1 MADIIYTYHNSV
13 YFNIT
18 NKCPCRCVFCI
29 RDKVDAIG
37 EAENLFHETEPTL
50 NEIKKAV
57 DAYDF
62 SGKDTAVFCG
72 YGEPT
77 NAFGNLIATAEYLKE
92 KIPALKLR
100 LNTNGLSDLIHGR
113 PTAAKLK
120 GLVDTVSISLNTPD
134 PEEYL
139 KICRPKFGIG
149 SWQAMLDF
157 AASCKEYVPDVV
169 MTIVGEPVTTPEVQA
184 KCTNSRRACHAGT
197 PSSRAFTKY
206 STAFTS

>member
-13 YFNIT
+13 YLNIT

-77 NAFGNLIATAEYLKE
+77 NAFGNLIATAEYLRE
-92 KIPALKLR
+92 KYPSLKLR
-100 LNTNGLSDLIHGR
+100 LNTNGLSDLINEKE
-113 PTAAKLK
+113 TAKEICRAF
-120 GLVDTVSISLNTPD
+120 DSVSISLND
-134 PEEYL
+134 VSSEAYD
-139 KICRPKFGIG
+139 KITRNIYPGKAYE
-149 SWQAMLDF
+149 AMLKFAKDCVNEGVETRLSVVDVIGEEKIKKAKEIADSIGADF
-157 AASCKEYVPDVV
+157 LC
-169 MTIVGEPVTTPEVQA
+169 
-184 KCTNSRRACHAGT
+184 R
-197 PSSRAFTKY
+197 KY
-206 STAFTS
+206 DN

>member
-13 YFNIT
+13 YLNIT

-77 NAFGNLIATAEYLKE
+77 NAFGNLIATAEYLRE
-92 KIPALKLR
+92 KYPSLKLR
-100 LNTNGLSDLIHGR
+100 LNTNGLSDLINER
-113 PTAAKLK
+113 ETAKEICRAF
-120 GLVDTVSISLNTPD
+120 DSVSISLND
-134 PEEYL
+134 VSSEAYD
-139 KICRPKFGIG
+139 KITRNIYPGKAYE
-149 SWQAMLDF
+149 AMLKFAKDCVNEGVETRLSVVDVIGEEKIKKAKEIADSIGADF
-157 AASCKEYVPDVV
+157 LC
-169 MTIVGEPVTTPEVQA
+169 
-184 KCTNSRRACHAGT
+184 R
-197 PSSRAFTKY
+197 KY
-206 STAFTS
+206 DN